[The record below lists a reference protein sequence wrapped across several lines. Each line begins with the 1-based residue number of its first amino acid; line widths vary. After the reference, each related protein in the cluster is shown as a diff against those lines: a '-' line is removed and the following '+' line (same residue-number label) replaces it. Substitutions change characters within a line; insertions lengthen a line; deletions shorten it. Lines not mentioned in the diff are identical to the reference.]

1 MEFKNDEIKQN
12 EESREEIGST
22 EDIKDEQ
29 HWKEV
34 EERLASVGK
43 GIDHPGKPVMTRKDY
58 EKTEDYKRE
67 LETKKSFL
75 EKIKESFTNN
85 KKKR

>member
-1 MEFKNDEIKQN
+1 MEFKNDEIKQLF
-12 EESREEIGST
+12 ESTEEIGST

-43 GIDHPGKPVMTRKDY
+43 GVETSGKPIMSI
-58 EKTEDYKRE
+58 EDYKRK
-67 LETKKSFL
+67 LEEKKNFL
-75 EKIKESFTNN
+75 ESEKESLTKNN
-85 KKKR
+85 MKR